1 MRKKKK
7 KDEDR
12 KWWILKL
19 PEKIEI
25 EIISAFLFLIYNFL
39 STLFV
44 WMDSWV
50 FLWSIQITFELLDPE
65 LRESQGVCCTLSLV
79 DTRSNVL
86 GLFFCHEIKIG
97 ILSIWK
103 QHKIHFYFSWLYK
116 NNFWS
121 KFLLVRQSYI
131 FFIMGI
137 YKGKMWRENHKK
149 KKTSV

>member
-50 FLWSIQITFELLDPE
+50 FLWSIQITFELLDLE
-65 LRESQGVCCTLSLV
+65 QKESQGVYCTLSLV
-79 DTRSNVL
+79 GKRLNVL

-103 QHKIHFYFSWLYK
+103 QHKIHFYFSWLCK
-116 NNFWS
+116 NNFWL
-121 KFLLVRQSYI
+121 KFLLVRQSSLY
-131 FFIMGI
+131 FFINI
-137 YKGKMWRENHKK
+137 ETN
-149 KKTSV
+149 